1 MRIVYT
7 SLVFGIWTYSESTE
21 TISGYMAGRFS
32 RSAIKKNYGHEMKI
46 MPVEFEFFLNVT

>member
-21 TISGYMAGRFS
+21 TISGRMAGRFS
-32 RSAIKKNYGHEMKI
+32 RSAIKNYGHEMKI